1 MDKRKKKIKLE
12 TAINKFKDTNGN
24 QVRIPLIS
32 KVQVL
37 NDELYVEVE
46 DYLDAPKEWDIDKLL

>member
-24 QVRIPLIS
+24 QVKIPLIS
-32 KVQVL
+32 KVQFL
-37 NDELYVEVE
+37 NNELYVQVD
-46 DYLDAPKEWDIDKLL
+46 DYLEAPKDSDTDGLL